1 MDSGIQGFFKN
12 KTVFLTGGTGFLGK
26 VVTEKLLRTTEVTRI
41 YSLIRPKRGVPIK
54 DRITTW
60 EKDPVFEVLLRTKPD
75 ALQRVCPIAGDC
87 LEPDLGI
94 SEHDRRILTAEV
106 HVVIHGAA
114 TVRFDEVLHL
124 ALTINVRATR
134 LMLQLAKQMTNLVS
148 YVHVSTAYS
157 NCVISDIAERFYP
170 EHLHSGS
177 DNILALGDL
186 VSNELL
192 DKITPALVGSYPNT
206 YTYTKALAED
216 VILREAGN
224 LPLCIFRPAIIMSTY
239 KEPLNGWVDNLFG
252 PMALC
257 FGGAR
262 GIMRVTTVDRDAK
275 IGIVPADY
283 CVNVALACAWR
294 TAEKS
299 VKNGKVM
306 KPPIYAFAPSENNLV
321 SYGSFI
327 NTSVKYRDIIPLT
340 KMLWYPFVL
349 CISNASLFP
358 LAAFFLHTLPGYL
371 VDMLLRL
378 KGRKPI
384 LVNLYRKIHKNIA
397 VLGPFSS
404 TTWNFDTSNTKE
416 LRQAMSQEDLKL
428 YDFDMEH
435 LDWEDY
441 FKTAMYGV
449 RLYIGKEQ
457 PTAESIAK
465 GLKLGKRL
473 KVIHYAFVSSLVS
486 VASYVL
492 WSLAKLLV

>member
-1 MDSGIQGFFKN
+1 
-12 KTVFLTGGTGFLGK
+12 
-26 VVTEKLLRTTEVTRI
+26 
-41 YSLIRPKRGVPIK
+41 
-54 DRITTW
+54 
-60 EKDPVFEVLLRTKPD
+60 
-75 ALQRVCPIAGDC
+75 
-87 LEPDLGI
+87 
-94 SEHDRRILTAEV
+94 
-106 HVVIHGAA
+106 
-114 TVRFDEVLHL
+114 
-124 ALTINVRATR
+124 
-134 LMLQLAKQMTNLVS
+134 
-148 YVHVSTAYS
+148 
-157 NCVISDIAERFYP
+157 
-170 EHLHSGS
+170 
-177 DNILALGDL
+177 
-186 VSNELL
+186 
-192 DKITPALVGSYPNT
+192 
-206 YTYTKALAED
+206 
-216 VILREAGN
+216 
-224 LPLCIFRPAIIMSTY
+224 
-239 KEPLNGWVDNLFG
+239 
-252 PMALC
+252 
-257 FGGAR
+257 
-262 GIMRVTTVDRDAK
+262 VDRDAK

-358 LAAFFLHTLPGYL
+358 LAAFFLHTLPGYI

-428 YDFDMEH
+428 YDFDMER

-465 GLKLGKRL
+465 GLKLEKR
-473 KVIHYAFVSSLVS
+473 
-486 VASYVL
+486 
-492 WSLAKLLV
+492 